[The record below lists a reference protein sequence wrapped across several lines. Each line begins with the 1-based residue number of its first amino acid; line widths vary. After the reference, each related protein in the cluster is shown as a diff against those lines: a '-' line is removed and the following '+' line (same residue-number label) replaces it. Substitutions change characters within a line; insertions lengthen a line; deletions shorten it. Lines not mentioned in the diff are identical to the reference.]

1 MQWETN
7 ALGRL
12 VARTNTYTEIA
23 SGLHYVDPDTLEF
36 RESREAFDLTPE
48 GYAIARQGQHKVIIS
63 PVLNDAAGA
72 VDLET
77 PDGRRMRSTV
87 LALALYNRATG
98 QSLWLAEVSPEA
110 EGRLVSPNEV
120 QFADAFQGF
129 ACDLRYVY
137 RRGDFRQE
145 VLPREQVAPETLA
158 AAGFPLADSVLEI
171 WTEFHEAPEPVI
183 ESRVIRREANPMRRT
198 AMVEPDLVSEDLDF
212 GALKL
217 PSGRAYLK
225 GREDGQTE
233 PVNIL
238 NRWLRLEGRV
248 FLVESIPLDQSEN
261 LFAHLPTGGSSGQS
275 LEGRSLYAGRRAPP
289 PALARQESRTILMA
303 QSGSS
308 RGSGDA
314 VELVM
319 DYVTVNGN
327 VTNLV
332 LAGDQTYY
340 VSGPTYVY
348 GTGNVLEGG
357 AVVKYAKNADAQLR
371 YNSPLECRTAPYR
384 PAVFTAKDDDTVGQ
398 TISGST
404 GNPSGYYPYAAM
416 SFFNKMQP
424 VVLHDLRVSY
434 ANYGLLIPWGGPYA
448 HVIRNSQFVRNYTGV
463 YVDYTSVPTTLQ
475 NVLLHRS
482 GLRAVYGYEAIVCG
496 ENLTIHEAYRA
507 FDGGTVSVTNS
518 LLVAVTNWPTAF
530 TSVNNVTNA
539 SGAGVFQTVG
549 AAAHY
554 LVDGSTNR
562 NAGTTNI
569 NADLL
574 ADLGQRTTYPPVV
587 VSSNITVDTVWSPQA
602 QRDTDMPDLGYH
614 YYPLDYVASGKTVS
628 AELTLTNG
636 VALGTYGSLASYGLG
651 LSSGSLVSEGWPH
664 RMNWVVRYNTVQEQ
678 STTNWSASTVGPSVK
693 LNATA
698 PAVQVRFTGWS
709 MLGGGGRHFSD
720 EVAGSSATAAF
731 SHCRFA
737 GGEFMVYPG
746 SVGLTNCLWERVY
759 VTLRDGEDE
768 EEWFLF
774 NNLFYGGTL
783 YYRALADTVLLAYD
797 NLFDATTITKG
808 AGSEV
813 FTHDHNGYVTN
824 QNRLTPNGANDVI
837 LTNRPAYL
845 TSYLGRYYYPTNDG
859 MLSLLINA
867 GSRNAD
873 VAGLYHFTV
882 RPDQAKET
890 TSLVDIGYHYVAAD
904 AYGNP
909 NDTDGDGIPDYWE
922 DSDGDG
928 LPDWWELQYF
938 GNLNQTGSGD
948 YDSDGVSNL
957 MEYLLGR
964 NPLVGATGDA
974 GDQTKLR
981 VFTPLK

>member
-1 MQWETN
+1 MGT
-7 ALGRL
+7 R
-12 VARTNTYTEIA
+12 VARTNAYTELA
-23 SGLHYVDPDTLEF
+23 SGLNYRDPDTGEW
-36 RESREAFDLTPE
+36 RESREEFELTPE
-48 GYAIARQGQHKVIIS
+48 GYAVARQGQLKAIIS
-63 PVLNDAAGA
+63 PALDDAAGA

-77 PDGRRMRSTV
+77 PEGQRMRSTV
-87 LALALYNRATG
+87 LALALHNRATG
-98 QSLWLAEVSPEA
+98 QSLWVAEVSPDA
-110 EGRLVSPNEV
+110 VGQLTGPNEILFTNA
-120 QFADAFQGF
+120 FAGF

-145 VLPREQVAPETLA
+145 VLPREKVTPETLA

-183 ESRVIRREANPMRRT
+183 QSRVIHREANPMRR
-198 AMVEPDLVSEDLDF
+198 AEMVEPDLITEDLDF

-225 GREDGQTE
+225 GRAESDAE

-261 LFAHLPTGGSSGQS
+261 LFAHLPTGDASGPPF
-275 LEGRSLYAGRRAPP
+275 EGRSLYAGRRAPLL
-289 PALARQESRTILMA
+289 ALARQESRAILMA
-303 QSGSS
+303 QIGS
-308 RGSGDA
+308 RPGEG

-340 VSGPTYVY
+340 ISGPTYVY
-348 GTGNVLEGG
+348 GAANVLEGG

-398 TISGST
+398 TISGSS
-404 GNPSGYYPYAAM
+404 GNPSGYYPYAAL

-549 AAAHY
+549 AGAHY

-569 NADLL
+569 NADLR
-574 ADLGQRTTYPPVV
+574 ADLGKRTTYPPVV
-587 VSSNITVDTVWSPQA
+587 VSSNITVNTVWSPQV
-602 QRDTDMPDLGYH
+602 QRDTDINDRGYH
-614 YYPLDYVASGKTVS
+614 YDPLDYVASGKTVS

-651 LSSGSLVSEGWPH
+651 LNSGSLVSEGRPE

-678 STTNWSASTVGPSVK
+678 SPTNWSSSTVGPSVK
-693 LNATA
+693 MNASA
-698 PAVQVRFTGWS
+698 PVVNVRFTGWS
-709 MLGGGGRHFSD
+709 VLGGGGQHYSD
-720 EVAGSSATAAF
+720 EVPGSSATAAF

-737 GGEFMVYPG
+737 GGEFTVYPG

-759 VTLRDGEDE
+759 VTLRDGEDD

-774 NNLFYGGTL
+774 NNLFHGGTL

-808 AGSEV
+808 AGSAL
-813 FTHDHNGYVTN
+813 FTHDYNGYVTN

-837 LTNRPAYL
+837 LTNGPVYL
-845 TSYLGRYYYPTNDG
+845 TSHLGPYYYPDDDG
-859 MLSLLINA
+859 LLSMLLDA
-867 GSRNAD
+867 GSGNAD
-873 VAGLYHFTV
+873 ATGLYHFTV
-882 RPDQAKET
+882 RPDQTKET
-890 TSLVDIGYHYVAAD
+890 TSVVDIGYHYVATD
-904 AYGNP
+904 GEGNP
-909 NDTDGDGIPDYWE
+909 QDYDDDGVPDYLE
-922 DSDGDG
+922 DNDGDG